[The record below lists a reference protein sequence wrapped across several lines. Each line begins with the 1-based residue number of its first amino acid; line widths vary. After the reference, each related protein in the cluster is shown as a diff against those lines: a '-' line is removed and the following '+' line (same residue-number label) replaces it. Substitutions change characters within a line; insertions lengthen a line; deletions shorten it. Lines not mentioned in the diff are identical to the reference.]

1 MRAVF
6 ALMIPLVIALASACA
21 ETERCPD
28 GEVFDR
34 EGRCV
39 PIPARDAGTTD

>member
-1 MRAVF
+1 MRRWLF
-6 ALMIPLVIALASACA
+6 VIAVLLASACA

-34 EGRCV
+34 DGRCV
-39 PIPARDAGTTD
+39 PIEDRDAGVPDAG